1 MPAPGASQ
9 DYSNHRIRRVD
20 IATGETT
27 TLAGS
32 TQGFLDGGNTTV
44 RFRNPT
50 GVAIAPSAAFALV
63 AVRAWPRT
71 APASRAPADGAPA
84 SRPPRAHTVAPSEAV
99 LSPAHR
105 AAGLPLSPSVPAPGA
120 SQDFSNHRIRRVDIA
135 TGETATLAGSGSTGF
150 LDGVGTSAR
159 FYYPYGVAI
168 APSGAFALVAVRAW
182 PRTAPAS
189 ARSRRRRTRLAPA
202 PGTPL
207 CAL

>member
-1 MPAPGASQ
+1 M
-9 DYSNHRIRRVD
+9 
-20 IATGETT
+20 
-27 TLAGS
+27 
-32 TQGFLDGGNTTV
+32 
-44 RFRNPT
+44 
-50 GVAIAPSAAFALV
+50 
-63 AVRAWPRT
+63 
-71 APASRAPADGAPA
+71 
-84 SRPPRAHTVAPSEAV
+84 

-120 SQDFSNHRIRRVDIA
+120 SQDRLNQAIRRVDIA
-135 TGETATLAGSGSTGF
+135 TGATTTLAGSGSEGF
-150 LDGVGTSAR
+150 LDGDATTAQ
-159 FYYPYGVAI
+159 FNNPFGVAI